1 VSSRKPRCPRRLFR
15 CRRRSD
21 VLHVGD
27 REPLPAVE
35 AWIAQNRAR
44 LKPGTV
50 GMVEV
55 WHDHDCRYPQGE
67 IFTCKHVPE
76 VRLASDQPE
85 EN

>member
-1 VSSRKPRCPRRLFR
+1 VSNHRPRRPRRLFR
-15 CRRRSD
+15 CRRRGD

-50 GMVEV
+50 GVV
-55 WHDHDCRYPQGE
+55 QIWHDPGCRYPAGGPC
-67 IFTCKHVPE
+67 TCRHGPE
-76 VRLASDQPE
+76 VKLAGDQPE